1 MSELLN
7 KDRCSTDDDIININ
21 QYVDSLR
28 ILLLGK

>member
-1 MSELLN
+1 VSELLN